1 MNLVLGQYLHYK
13 GTIYEVIA
21 LGKIEATLEDAVIY
35 KGPDGAVWIRSYDD
49 FTAKVA
55 TPTGEVSRFTHLPA

>member
-21 LGKIEATLEDAVIY
+21 LGKIEATLEDVVIY
-35 KGPDGAVWIRSYDD
+35 KGPDGVVWVRSYDD
-49 FTAKVA
+49 FTAKVISSQ
-55 TPTGEVSRFTHLPA
+55 GEVPRFTYLPR